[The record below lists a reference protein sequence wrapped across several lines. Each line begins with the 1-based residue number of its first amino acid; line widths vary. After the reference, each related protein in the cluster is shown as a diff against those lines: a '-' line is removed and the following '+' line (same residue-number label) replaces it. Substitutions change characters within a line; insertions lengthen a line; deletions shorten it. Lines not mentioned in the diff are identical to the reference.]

1 MSYPGNYLPASGP
14 PRSGTPAGF
23 VNEQMREL
31 LKPKDGKAWTEGRR
45 TWGQPHRGPDLQWL
59 GDKHA
64 LHEGDSHGDEPLEGA
79 GPPIVQAVE
88 HGEEGCHPACDYH
101 QEPAHQ
107 DTPPGQASRELACLQ
122 ETAGEGGCNQCGPIW
137 AQVQLL
143 LHLHQ
148 LCDLVKLLD
157 PSEPQFSPLS
167 CSVFCLIY
175 IHVCYWGHLY
185 SMLAK
190 SQSPYRLL
198 YTDGKPR
205 RLVLYNCFYYENSPL
220 YKNQWV
226 DGTLINY
233 FQQPLL
239 PCHLFHLFPHFPPEI
254 FKNKFHT

>member
-1 MSYPGNYLPASGP
+1 MNRWGNCWSL
-14 PRSGTPAGF
+14 RTEQLAG
-23 VNEQMREL
+23 
-31 LKPKDGKAWTEGRR
+31 GKAWTEGRR

-122 ETAGEGGCNQCGPIW
+122 ETAGEGGCDQCGPIW

-148 LCDLVKLLD
+148 LRDLVKLLD
-157 PSEPQFSPLS
+157 PLDPQFSPLS
-167 CSVFCLIY
+167 CSVSCLIY

-185 SMLAK
+185 
-190 SQSPYRLL
+190 QCLL
-198 YTDGKPR
+198 GASAHTDCFIQMASLEGWYYIIVFIMKIPHYTKIS
-205 RLVLYNCFYYENSPL
+205 E
-220 YKNQWV
+220 
-226 DGTLINY
+226 
-233 FQQPLL
+233 
-239 PCHLFHLFPHFPPEI
+239 
-254 FKNKFHT
+254 